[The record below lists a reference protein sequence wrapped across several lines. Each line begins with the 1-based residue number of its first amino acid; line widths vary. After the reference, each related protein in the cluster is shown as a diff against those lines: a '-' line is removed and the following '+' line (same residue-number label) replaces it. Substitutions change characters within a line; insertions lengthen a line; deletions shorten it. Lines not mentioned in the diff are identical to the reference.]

1 MLALSTDKPD
11 TWTMSKP
18 DIVVERLETYSE
30 ADAAGIGRLMPF
42 LSERLNNEPMAED
55 VLRAIVESPH
65 HDQLVAKL
73 DGLIVGAAT
82 MNLLMGPGVNKQGY
96 LEDFVTD
103 PKYRGQGIGDR
114 VWQAMIDWCKEQEVD
129 LSFTSNPSREEAH
142 RFYLNHGAEIR
153 DTNAFHMSVE

>member
-1 MLALSTDKPD
+1 
-11 TWTMSKP
+11 MSKP
-18 DIVVERLETYSE
+18 DVIVERLEAYSE

-42 LSERLNNEPMAED
+42 LSERLSDEPMAED
-55 VLRAIVESPH
+55 VLRAIVESPN
-65 HDQLVAKL
+65 HDQLVARL

-103 PKYRGQGIGDR
+103 PQFRGQGIGDR
-114 VWQAMIDWCKEQEVD
+114 VWQAMIDWCKEQD
-129 LSFTSNPSREEAH
+129 IDFSFTSNPSREEAH

-153 DTNAFHMSVE
+153 ETSVFHASTE

>member
-1 MLALSTDKPD
+1 MNKPD
-11 TWTMSKP
+11 V
-18 DIVVERLETYSE
+18 IVERLNEYSE

-42 LSERLNNEPMAED
+42 LSERLSDEPMAED

-65 HDQLVAKL
+65 HDQLVARL

-82 MNLLMGPGVNKQGY
+82 MNLLMGPGVSKQGY

-103 PKYRGQGIGDR
+103 PQLRGQGIGDR
-114 VWQAMIDWCKEQEVD
+114 VWQAMMYWCEEQGVD
-129 LSFTSNPSREEAH
+129 LSFTSNPSRKEAH

-153 DTNAFHMSVE
+153 ETSVFQVSVKRIGDN